1 MVLVLVEERVGTA
14 GLAVTEQ
21 EAVGEGLGTVDLG
34 VDGTLLAG
42 FPAPVGADLL
52 LLGLDPAAAGCGVLL
67 VGRVALMVVMET
79 ADIVVMVIVG
89 LVVLTTAGTNGLGG
103 SVTD

>member
-1 MVLVLVEERVGTA
+1 M
-14 GLAVTEQ
+14 
-21 EAVGEGLGTVDLG
+21 GTVDLG
-34 VDGTLLAG
+34 VDGPLPAG
-42 FPAPVGADLL
+42 FPADPPAPVGVDLL
-52 LLGLDPAAAGCGVLL
+52 LLGLDPAAAGWGVLL